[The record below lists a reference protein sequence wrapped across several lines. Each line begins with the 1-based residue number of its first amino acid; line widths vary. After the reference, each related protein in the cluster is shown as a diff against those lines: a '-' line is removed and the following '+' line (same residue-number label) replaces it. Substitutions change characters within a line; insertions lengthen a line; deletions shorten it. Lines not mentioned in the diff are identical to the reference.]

1 MYYKVDIYIA
11 HSNPLL
17 YKLNILDICRIHI
30 NFQITS
36 LLIYSLISYIRYMY
50 MYCIFILNKA
60 RQLIEVFFLSCVQ
73 GSPYG
78 VCWRGQRS
86 SVQLDRNRSTRS
98 SGRGSLDKGRWCRE
112 VPFLRH
118 QVLILRAQA
127 PLPKLWESVLFK
139 VSINTRVLH
148 CT

>member
-118 QVLILRAQA
+118 QVLILRTQA

>member
-1 MYYKVDIYIA
+1 MLEDKNHLIFNFIILERNNSDLIVKNYIYMYYKVDIYIA
-11 HSNPLL
+11 HSNSLL
-17 YKLNILDICRIHI
+17 YKLNILDIHVCRIHM

-36 LLIYSLISYIRYMY
+36 LLIYSQISYIKYMY

-73 GSPYG
+73 GSPYS
-78 VCWRGQRS
+78 VCRRGQRS

-118 QVLILRAQA
+118 
-127 PLPKLWESVLFK
+127 
-139 VSINTRVLH
+139 
-148 CT
+148 

>member
-1 MYYKVDIYIA
+1 M
-11 HSNPLL
+11 
-17 YKLNILDICRIHI
+17 

-36 LLIYSLISYIRYMY
+36 LLIYSQISYTCIIYMY

-86 SVQLDRNRSTRS
+86 SVQLDRN
-98 SGRGSLDKGRWCRE
+98 
-112 VPFLRH
+112 
-118 QVLILRAQA
+118 
-127 PLPKLWESVLFK
+127 
-139 VSINTRVLH
+139 
-148 CT
+148 

>member
-1 MYYKVDIYIA
+1 MPEDKNHLIFNFIILERNNSDLFMKNYLYMYYKVDIYIA

-73 GSPYG
+73 GSPYC

-118 QVLILRAQA
+118 
-127 PLPKLWESVLFK
+127 
-139 VSINTRVLH
+139 
-148 CT
+148 